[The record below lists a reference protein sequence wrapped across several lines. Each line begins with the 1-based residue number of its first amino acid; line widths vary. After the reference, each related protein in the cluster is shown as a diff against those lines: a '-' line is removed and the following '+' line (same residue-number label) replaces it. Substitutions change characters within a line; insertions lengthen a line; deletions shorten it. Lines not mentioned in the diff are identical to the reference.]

1 MRDLRHVVLLF
12 FATLLSLTM
21 WSYPAQS
28 ASSENQGKK
37 GEAKPIVIKSTTLE
51 ADNKKMMV
59 TFTGDVEAQ
68 MDNFTVNCQKIVV
81 YYKETPEKKGSG
93 ETATEIDKMVA
104 TEDVKTEIDK
114 IVATGDVKIVR
125 AQGGVATGKKAVY
138 YQLDEKLVLT
148 GNPVVKEK
156 NNFVEGDRITLFLKE
171 DRSVVESLQ
180 DKKVR
185 AVIFPGQVKGQRL
198 DRGK

>member
-1 MRDLRHVVLLF
+1 MRYLRYTLLLF

-21 WSYPAQS
+21 WSHPAQS
-28 ASSENQGKK
+28 ANSENQTKK
-37 GEAKPIVIKSTTLE
+37 GASKPIVINSKTLE
-51 ADNKKMMV
+51 ADNKKKTV
-59 TFTGDVEAQ
+59 TFTGDVDAQ
-68 MDNFTVNCQKIVV
+68 MDNFSVYCKKMVV
-81 YYKETPEKKGSG
+81 YYEEAPEKNEKKGPG
-93 ETATEIDKMVA
+93 ETATK
-104 TEDVKTEIDK
+104 IDK

-125 AQGGVATGKKAVY
+125 AEGGVATGQKAVY
-138 YQLDEKLVLT
+138 YQLAEKLVLT
-148 GNPVVKEK
+148 GNPVVKQK

-185 AVIFPGQVKGQRL
+185 AVIFPGQEKGQGL

>member
-1 MRDLRHVVLLF
+1 MRDLRHTLLLF

-21 WSYPAQS
+21 WSHPAQS
-28 ASSENQGKK
+28 ASSENQAKK
-37 GEAKPIVIKSTTLE
+37 GPAKPIVINSNTLE
-51 ADNKKMMV
+51 ADNKKKTV
-59 TFTGDVEAQ
+59 TFTGDVDAQ
-68 MDNFTVNCQKIVV
+68 MDNFAVYCHKIVV
-81 YYKETPEKKGSG
+81 YYEEAPEKNEKMGPG
-93 ETATEIDKMVA
+93 ETGTK
-104 TEDVKTEIDK
+104 IDK

-125 AQGGVATGKKAVY
+125 AEGGVATGKKAVY
-138 YQLDEKLVLT
+138 YQSDEKLVLT

-185 AVIFPGQVKGQRL
+185 AVIFPGQEKGQGL

>member
-1 MRDLRHVVLLF
+1 MRDLRHTLLVF
-12 FATLLSLTM
+12 FATLLLLTM
-21 WSYPAQS
+21 WLHPAQS
-28 ASSENQGKK
+28 ASSENQTKK
-37 GEAKPIVIKSTTLE
+37 GAAKPIVINSNTLE
-51 ADNKKMMV
+51 ADNKKKTV
-59 TFTGDVEAQ
+59 TFTGDVDAQ
-68 MDNFTVNCQKIVV
+68 MDNFAVYCHKIVV
-81 YYKETPEKKGSG
+81 YYEEAPEKKGSG
-93 ETATEIDKMVA
+93 EAGTK
-104 TEDVKTEIDK
+104 IDK

-125 AQGGVATGKKAVY
+125 AEGGVATGKKAVY
-138 YQLDEKLVLT
+138 YHLDEKLVLT

-185 AVIFPGQVKGQRL
+185 AVIFPGQEKGQGL

>member
-1 MRDLRHVVLLF
+1 MRDLRHTLWLF
-12 FATLLSLTM
+12 VAALLSLTL
-21 WSYPAQS
+21 WSHPVQS
-28 ASSENQGKK
+28 ASSETQAKK
-37 GEAKPIVIKSTTLE
+37 SEAKPIVINSTTLE
-51 ADNKKMMV
+51 ADNKNKTV
-59 TFTGDVEAQ
+59 TFIGDVDAH
-68 MDNFTVNCQKIVV
+68 MDNFAVYCHKIVV
-81 YYKETPEKKGSG
+81 YYEEAPEKKGSK
-93 ETATEIDKMVA
+93 ETGTK
-104 TEDVKTEIDK
+104 IDK

-125 AQGGVATGKKAVY
+125 AEGGVATGQKAVY

-185 AVIFPGQVKGQRL
+185 AVIFPGKEKGQGL
-198 DRGK
+198 GRGK

>member
-1 MRDLRHVVLLF
+1 MRDLRHALFLF

-28 ASSENQGKK
+28 ASLENQAKK
-37 GEAKPIVIKSTTLE
+37 DTSKPIVINSTTLE
-51 ADNKKMMV
+51 ADNKKKTV

-68 MDNFTVNCQKIVV
+68 MENFAVYCHKIVV
-81 YYKETPEKKGSG
+81 YYEEAPEKNGSKETGTK
-93 ETATEIDKMVA
+93 
-104 TEDVKTEIDK
+104 IDK

-125 AQGGVATGKKAVY
+125 SEGGVATGKKAVY
-138 YQLDEKLVLT
+138 YQLNEKLVLT

-185 AVIFPGQVKGQRL
+185 AVIFPGQEKGQGL

>member
-1 MRDLRHVVLLF
+1 MRNLRHALLLF

-21 WSYPAQS
+21 WSHPAQS

-37 GEAKPIVIKSTTLE
+37 DAAKPIVINSTTLE
-51 ADNKKMMV
+51 ADNKKKTV

-68 MDNFTVNCQKIVV
+68 MDNFAVYCHKIVV
-81 YYKETPEKKGSG
+81 YYEEAPEKKGSG
-93 ETATEIDKMVA
+93 ETGTK
-104 TEDVKTEIDK
+104 IDK

-125 AQGGVATGKKAVY
+125 AEGGVATGKKAVY
-138 YQLDEKLVLT
+138 YQVDEKLVLT

-156 NNFVEGDRITLFLKE
+156 NSFVEGDRITLFLKE
-171 DRSVVESLQ
+171 DRSIVESFQ
-180 DKKVR
+180 DKKVK
-185 AVIFPGQVKGQRL
+185 AVIFPGQDKGQGL

>member
-1 MRDLRHVVLLF
+1 MRDLRHALFLF
-12 FATLLSLTM
+12 FATLLSLIM

-28 ASSENQGKK
+28 ASSENQAKEGA
-37 GEAKPIVIKSTTLE
+37 AKPIVINSTILE
-51 ADNKKMMV
+51 ADNKKKTV
-59 TFTGDVEAQ
+59 TFTGDVDAQ
-68 MDNFTVNCQKIVV
+68 MDNFAVYCHKIVV
-81 YYKETPEKKGSG
+81 YYEEAPEKNGSKETGTK
-93 ETATEIDKMVA
+93 
-104 TEDVKTEIDK
+104 IDK

-125 AQGGVATGKKAVY
+125 AEGGVATGKKAVY

-185 AVIFPGQVKGQRL
+185 AVIIPGQEKGQGL

>member
-1 MRDLRHVVLLF
+1 MRDLRHGLLLF

-21 WSYPAQS
+21 WSHPAQS
-28 ASSENQGKK
+28 ASSENQAKK
-37 GEAKPIVIKSTTLE
+37 DASKPIVINSNTLE
-51 ADNKKMMV
+51 ADNKKKTV
-59 TFTGDVEAQ
+59 TFTGDVKAQ
-68 MDNFTVNCQKIVV
+68 MDNFAVYCHKMVV
-81 YYKETPEKKGSG
+81 YYEEAPEKNEKMGSG
-93 ETATEIDKMVA
+93 ETAAK
-104 TEDVKTEIDK
+104 IDK
-114 IVATGDVKIVR
+114 IVATGDVRIVR
-125 AQGGVATGKKAVY
+125 AEGGVATGKKAVY

-148 GNPVVKEK
+148 GNPVVKQK

-185 AVIFPGQVKGQRL
+185 AVIFPGQEKGQGL

>member
-1 MRDLRHVVLLF
+1 MRDLRHTLLLYS
-12 FATLLSLTM
+12 ATLLLVTM
-21 WSYPAQS
+21 WSHPAQS
-28 ASSENQGKK
+28 ATSEKQGKK
-37 GEAKPIVIKSTTLE
+37 EAPKPIVIHSTKLE
-51 ADNKKMMV
+51 ADNKKKTV
-59 TFTGDVEAQ
+59 TFTGDVDAQ
-68 MDNFTVNCQKIVV
+68 MDNFSVFCDKIVV
-81 YYKETPEKKGSG
+81 YYEEAPEKKGPE
-93 ETATEIDKMVA
+93 ETATK
-104 TEDVKTEIDK
+104 IDK

-125 AQGGVATGKKAVY
+125 AEGGVATGKKAVY

-185 AVIFPGQVKGQRL
+185 AVIFPGQKKGQGFG
-198 DRGK
+198 RGK

>member
-1 MRDLRHVVLLF
+1 MRDLRHTLLLF

-21 WSYPAQS
+21 WSHPAQS
-28 ASSENQGKK
+28 ASSENQTKK
-37 GEAKPIVIKSTTLE
+37 DAAKPIVINSTTLE
-51 ADNKKMMV
+51 ADNKKKTV
-59 TFTGDVEAQ
+59 TFTGDVDAQ
-68 MDNFTVNCQKIVV
+68 MDNFAVYCHKIVV
-81 YYKETPEKKGSG
+81 YYEEAPEKKGPK
-93 ETATEIDKMVA
+93 ETGTK
-104 TEDVKTEIDK
+104 IDK
-114 IVATGDVKIVR
+114 IVATGNVKIVR
-125 AQGGVATGKKAVY
+125 AEGGVATGKKAVY
-138 YQLDEKLVLT
+138 YHLDEKLVLT

-185 AVIFPGQVKGQRL
+185 AVIFPGQEKGQGL

>member
-1 MRDLRHVVLLF
+1 MRDLRHVLLLF

-28 ASSENQGKK
+28 ASSEARGKK
-37 GEAKPIVIKSTTLE
+37 DAAKPIVINSTTLE
-51 ADNKKMMV
+51 ADNKKKTV
-59 TFTGDVEAQ
+59 TFTGDVDAQ
-68 MDNFTVNCQKIVV
+68 MDNFAVYCHKIVV
-81 YYKETPEKKGSG
+81 YYEEAPEKKGSG
-93 ETATEIDKMVA
+93 EAGTK
-104 TEDVKTEIDK
+104 IDK

-125 AQGGVATGKKAVY
+125 AEGGVATGKKAVY
-138 YQLDEKLVLT
+138 YHLDEKLVLT

-171 DRSVVESLQ
+171 DRSVVESFQ
-180 DKKVR
+180 DKKVK
-185 AVIFPGQVKGQRL
+185 AVIFPGQDKGQGL